1 MAEYNGTIDLI
12 SGIRPKNGG
21 TFPLVNAH
29 DIQTQEDDTRL
40 DAELKALHSED
51 DGLHNDIE
59 AIYAYGLSVVDGA
72 VCQTFQSPN

>member
-40 DAELKALHSED
+40 DAELKALHS
-51 DGLHNDIE
+51 GIE

-72 VCQTFQSPN
+72 VCQTFQSQN